1 MKNYKIEKTKIKSIS
16 REIEKKF
23 SSHFYDISILDKE
36 SRNFFANDILVHNS
50 CYFSIHPIIQ
60 NIDFSPNKENIVD
73 LYDLVV
79 EEMNKSWV
87 PALKKYFNVKPEK
100 MVIRAGRELVGS
112 SGLFIT
118 KKRYAILI
126 YDKEGVRLDI
136 NGSPGKLKA
145 MGLDLKRSDTPEKI
159 QDFLESVLIEVLR
172 GASYEDITKMIEKF
186 KEEELSKWN
195 PWLKGTPKRVNNLT
209 LYSLKEE
216 TKNNTNL
223 LGKLYSKLASA
234 KTEKEKEKIRKEIEK
249 IRRVT
254 IPGHVAASLNWNKM
268 LKVQNDKFSMQIQ
281 DGSKIIVCKLKPNG
295 FNMNSIAYP
304 IDQEHN
310 LPEWFKK
317 LPFDEKEMEE
327 VCFYSK
333 LKNLL
338 QVLGWDIERFK
349 RDSTEELFSF
359 N

>member
-1 MKNYKIEKTKIKSIS
+1 MNYKIEKTRIKN
-16 REIEKKF
+16 IEKIERTGWV
-23 SSHFYDISILDKE
+23 YDISVENKNC
-36 SRNFFANDILVHNS
+36 RNFFAGDVLVHNS
-50 CYFSIHPIIQ
+50 CYFSIHPLVDQ
-60 NIDFSPNKENIVD
+60 LDFKPNKDNIVD

-79 EEMNKSWV
+79 EEMNKSWA

-112 SGLFIT
+112 AGLFIT

-126 YDKEGVRLDI
+126 YDKEGVRLDR
-136 NGSPGKLKA
+136 GDSPGKLKA

-159 QDFLESVLIEVLR
+159 QDFLEKILIEVLK
-172 GASYEDITKMIEKF
+172 GATYEDVVKMVDEF
-186 KEEELSKWN
+186 KKEELSKWD

-209 LYSLKEE
+209 MYSLKEE
-216 TKNNTNL
+216 TKNNTQI
-223 LGKLYSKLASA
+223 LGKLYSNLAMA
-234 KTEKEKEKIRKEIEK
+234 KNEKEKEKIRKEIDK
-249 IRRVT
+249 IRKVT

-268 LKVQNDKFSMQIQ
+268 LKVQNDRFSMQIQ
-281 DGSKIIVCKLKPNG
+281 DGSKIIVCKLKQNQ

-310 LPEWFKK
+310 LPDWFKN
-317 LPFDEKEMEE
+317 LPFDEQEMEE

-338 QVLGWDIERFK
+338 QVLGWDTDRFR

-359 N
+359 S